1 MLAELHTHLKE
12 RSKPMNDK
20 PAQDAIQV
28 RLAEQGMQK
37 IRWAQF
43 HQRLLQ
49 RLQAQFSE
57 SKPFAG
63 LTIGMCLHV
72 EPKTAVLCY
81 VLQTGGANVVITG
94 SPGTTKNDVAAALRQ
109 AGIIVFGEE
118 GDGIIQHQEHIRQ
131 VLSYNPHLLL
141 DNGADLVAAYLSQPG
156 QGRVIAGTEETTTG
170 ANRLRG
176 ELSGVR
182 FPIIVINDSP
192 LKLIIENEHGVGPTI
207 VEGFMRETNLLVQS
221 RSFVVFG
228 YGSVG
233 RGIARCLRRFGGQ
246 VTVVEPDSIRALE
259 AVLDGMRVSALEEA
273 LVSSEVFFTAT
284 GRPNVIAGESFD
296 RLPDGAILANAGH
309 FSWEIDVAEL
319 RRRAT
324 TSERFREWVEL
335 FTLADGR
342 HITLLARGEMLNLAG
357 GGGNPIETMDLG
369 FALQAQ
375 SLAYLAAHYKEL
387 APGPQPVL
395 AEINAQVAQ
404 WMVENL
410 SRTKT
415 NGSM

>member
-1 MLAELHTHLKE
+1 
-12 RSKPMNDK
+12 MNDK
-20 PAQDAIQV
+20 SDRGADQTQLAQ
-28 RLAEQGMQK
+28 QGIQK

-72 EPKTAVLCY
+72 EPKTAVLCF
-81 VLQTGGANVVITG
+81 VLQAGGASVVITG

-109 AGIIVFGEE
+109 SGVIVFGEE
-118 GDGIIQHQEHIRQ
+118 GDDIVLHQEHIRQ

-176 ELSGVR
+176 ELSGVS

-233 RGIARCLRRFGGQ
+233 RGIGRCLRRLGGQ

-259 AVLDGMRVSALEEA
+259 AVLDGMRVAALEEA
-273 LVSSEVFFTAT
+273 LVSGEVFFTAT
-284 GRPNVIAGESFD
+284 GRPNVIAGKSFD

-387 APGPQPVL
+387 APGPQPVP

-410 SRTKT
+410 SHTKT
-415 NGSM
+415 GDSM